1 MTETGCPLPA
11 PRKDWA
17 LFLDVDGTLL
27 ELAPTPPEVVVPPDL
42 PGLLQSLTGVLG
54 GAVALI
60 TGRSLADIDALFSPM
75 ALTAA
80 GQHGAEIRVAGSAI
94 ERLGVVDGVLA
105 ALMPKVAA
113 FAAARPGILVEDKG
127 MTIAVHCRK
136 VPRYQAEL
144 EQFLTD
150 LAAEHGDRLETIRGH
165 RVFEIKPRNFSKRT
179 AVERLMRIAPFAGRL
194 PLFIGDDRTDE
205 DGFAAALALG
215 GHAIRVGP
223 DGPDPGWSTVAT
235 SRLADPA
242 CVHAFLSHAVDA
254 LNADTR

>member
-1 MTETGCPLPA
+1 MTETGCPLPT
-11 PRKDWA
+11 PSNDWA
-17 LFLDVDGTLL
+17 LFLDIDGTLL
-27 ELAPTPPEVVVPPDL
+27 ELAPTPTDVVVPPDL
-42 PGLLQSLTGVLG
+42 PGLLENLQRSLG

-60 TGRSLADIDALFSPM
+60 SGRSLADIDALFPSL
-75 ALTAA
+75 ALIAA
-80 GQHGAEIRVAGSAI
+80 GQHGAEIRLPNGAT
-94 ERLGVVDGVLA
+94 ERLGPADGVLA
-105 ALMPKVAA
+105 GLMANVAT

-144 EQFLTD
+144 GLFLTD
-150 LAAEHGDRLETIRGH
+150 LAAEHADRLETIQGH
-165 RVFEIKPRNFSKRT
+165 RVFEIKPRNLSKRT

-205 DGFAAALALG
+205 DGFAAVRALG

-223 DGPDPGWSTVAT
+223 VDPGWATVAT
-235 SRLADPA
+235 WRIADPA
-242 CVHAFLSHAVDA
+242 CARAFLSHVVTS